1 MVRNL
6 KRLPALL
13 FFVFL
18 LAMSAAAWQFGE
30 DCVLTGTVEYRGDSE
45 RSGLSVIASIY
56 DHEVASCKTD
66 EGLYELRIPPD
77 NPTTPGVREGYEEG
91 DPIVIRVEGIRAAV
105 VEASPGV
112 HQQKLVVSASDVPNL
127 TTWGKIKALFK

>member
-1 MVRNL
+1 VRNL
-6 KRLPALL
+6 KRLPALF

-18 LAMSAAAWQFGE
+18 LVAAASAWQSGE
-30 DCVLTGTVEYRGDSE
+30 DCVLTGPVEYRGDSKL
-45 RSGLSVIASIY
+45 SDLSVTASIY

-66 EGLYELRIPPD
+66 DGVYELRIAPD
-77 NPTTPGVREGYEEG
+77 NPATPGVKEGYEEG

-105 VEASPGV
+105 VEARPGV
-112 HQQKLVVSASDVPNL
+112 RQQELVVSASDVPNL